1 MVGRRG
7 WRFIVAGLFVGG
19 VGAGCGNSAPGRSV
33 VEPPE
38 RPQEVDTGVP
48 DPGGVTGDDTPKPDP
63 VDPGNPPEQ
72 QHDAGVPPE
81 QDAGTP
87 PEQPDPAACEGVP
100 SISPQQLAAFEL
112 WSHRGDREISCFATA
127 PDGAG
132 GALVLRGNGV
142 TFQIATRSGGSLFW
156 YSVNDFS
163 ATAQPGGMLGITDPI
178 QDVPQWLL
186 FVDGPTGYARQQ
198 PNEAAEIVMTSVDPT
213 GGLRAVLADG
223 TLKAYSVHG
232 ETRWSLPVSL
242 SVPLSAVGVD
252 ARGHTLVLA
261 VGDTRFGPSTVEG
274 LWVDSDGQP
283 GQPFLA
289 LAQAPAGS
297 YELMPQVN
305 EGLFLAVNHGA
316 RTWAAAFQSLQ
327 PEASPAPEWLARGAE
342 RPLQLLPGG
351 KGYFR
356 PSATDTGNWSC
367 ERQAELLSPTGASC
381 GTLPF
386 LSSPK
391 GDWSPCKHL
400 MLGADGT
407 VVEPV
412 GWIEPEWADREG
424 HPVYCS
430 VRYWPRLL
438 Q

>member
-1 MVGRRG
+1 MVGRRA

-19 VGAGCGNSAPGRSV
+19 AGAGCGNSATGRSLADAP
-33 VEPPE
+33 EPP
-38 RPQEVDTGVP
+38 REVDIGVP
-48 DPGGVTGDDTPKPDP
+48 DPGGVTGEDTPKPDP
-63 VDPGNPPEQ
+63 VDPGKPPEQ
-72 QHDAGVPPE
+72 QPHDAGVPPE

-87 PEQPDPAACEGVP
+87 PEQPDPVACEGVP
-100 SISPQQLAAFEL
+100 NISQQQLAAFEA
-112 WSHRGDREISCFATA
+112 WSHGGDREISCFATA

-156 YSVNDFS
+156 YSVNDFV

-186 FVDGPTGYARQQ
+186 FVDGPTGHARQQ
-198 PNEAAEIVMTSVDPT
+198 QNEAAEIVMTSVDPT

-223 TLKAYSVHG
+223 TLKAYSVQG

-242 SVPLSAVGVD
+242 SAPLSAVGVD

-274 LWVDSDGQP
+274 LWVDSEGQP

-305 EGLFLAVNHGA
+305 NGLFLAVNQGA
-316 RTWAAAFQSLQ
+316 RTWAAAFESLR
-327 PEASPAPEWLARGAE
+327 PEGSPAPEWLARGAE
-342 RPLQLLPGG
+342 RPLLRLPGG

-356 PSATDTGNWSC
+356 PSATSTGNWVC
-367 ERQAELLSPTGASC
+367 ERRAELISPTGSSC
-381 GTLPF
+381 GTFQFP
-386 LSSPK
+386 STPEK
-391 GDWSPCKHL
+391 GLGCQQL

-412 GWIEPEWADREG
+412 DSGYEDG
-424 HPVYCS
+424 QVYCS

>member
-1 MVGRRG
+1 MEEP
-7 WRFIVAGLFVGG
+7 
-19 VGAGCGNSAPGRSV
+19 APGPQV
-33 VEPPE
+33 VDVEVPDEAPVTGEVRPPPE
-38 RPQEVDTGVP
+38 STEPEL
-48 DPGGVTGDDTPKPDP
+48 
-63 VDPGNPPEQ
+63 PPEEPGPT
-72 QHDAGVPPE
+72 D
-81 QDAGTP
+81 
-87 PEQPDPAACEGVP
+87 CEGVP
-100 SISPQQLAAFEL
+100 SVSRQQLAAFEL
-112 WSHRGDREISCFATA
+112 WSHSGSREVSCFATA

-132 GALVLRGNGV
+132 GALILRGNGV
-142 TFQIATRSGGSLFW
+142 RFQIAASWGGSMTW
-156 YSVNDFS
+156 YSVNDFV

-186 FVDGPTGYARQQ
+186 FVHGPTGHVRQQ

-223 TLKAYSVHG
+223 TLKAYDVYG

-242 SVPLSAVGVD
+242 SAPVSTVGVD

-261 VGDTRFGPSTVEG
+261 AGDTRFGPSTVEG

-289 LAQAPAGS
+289 LAQAPAGG
-297 YELMPQVN
+297 YELMPQVK

-316 RTWAAAFQSLQ
+316 RTWAAAFESLK
-327 PEASPAPEWLARGAE
+327 PEAGPAPEWLARGAE
-342 RPLQLLPGG
+342 RPLLLLPGG

-367 ERQAELLSPTGASC
+367 ERQAELISPAGSSC

-386 LSSPK
+386 SSSPK
-391 GDWSPCKHL
+391 GDLSPCKHL

-412 GWIEPEWADREG
+412 GNIEPEWADREG

>member
-1 MVGRRG
+1 M
-7 WRFIVAGLFVGG
+7 
-19 VGAGCGNSAPGRSV
+19 
-33 VEPPE
+33 
-38 RPQEVDTGVP
+38 DTG
-48 DPGGVTGDDTPKPDP
+48 
-63 VDPGNPPEQ
+63 NPSEQ
-72 QHDAGVPPE
+72 

-87 PEQPDPAACEGVP
+87 PEQPDPTACEGVP
-100 SISPQQLAAFEL
+100 GVSQQQLAAFEA
-112 WSHRGDREISCFATA
+112 WSHQGDKEISCFASA
-127 PDGAG
+127 PDGVG

-142 TFQIATRSGGSLFW
+142 TFEIATRSGSSLTW
-156 YSVNDFS
+156 YNVNTFV

-178 QDVPQWLL
+178 RDDSPQWLL

-223 TLKAYSVHG
+223 TLKAYDVRG
-232 ETRWSLPVSL
+232 ETLWSLPVSL
-242 SVPLSAVGVD
+242 SAPLSAVGVD
-252 ARGHTLVLA
+252 ARGNTLVLA
-261 VGDTRFGPSTVEG
+261 AGDTRFGPSTVEG
-274 LWVDSDGQP
+274 LWVDGDGQP

-297 YELMPQVN
+297 YELMPQAK

-316 RTWAAAFQSLQ
+316 RTWAAAFESLK
-327 PEASPAPEWLARGAE
+327 PEGSPAPEWLARGAE
-342 RPLQLLPGG
+342 RPLLRLPGG

-356 PSATDTGNWSC
+356 PSVTQVGYSIC
-367 ERQAELLSPTGASC
+367 ERQAELLSPMGNSC

-386 LSSPK
+386 PTTSDDASYF
-391 GDWSPCKHL
+391 CEHL

-407 VVEPV
+407 VVEPL
-412 GWIEPEWADREG
+412 GSKYMGSPGNPGPDDPQPEYG
-424 HPVYCS
+424 LHCK